1 MRRKRKLC
9 RKGEKADTKGSITY
23 LVTAFLSF
31 FLSFFWLSIPAFI
44 NLSKLYDHKD
54 IYINIIFSFFNWS
67 IVAQVTEDEIVGWH
81 YQLNGHAFEQTPGDS
96 EGQGSMAC

>member
-31 FLSFFWLSIPAFI
+31 FLFFFWLSIPAFI

-54 IYINIIFSFFNWS
+54 IYINIIFSFFYWS
-67 IVAQVTEDEIVGWH
+67 IVA
-81 YQLNGHAFEQTPGDS
+81 
-96 EGQGSMAC
+96 